1 MAVSCGGS
9 RQAQGEEAHTACT
22 RSSEG
27 SSAPCGNN
35 TGKGLT
41 GVGLLETAA
50 APTFPGDFPVMELAL
65 GDPCSHM

>member
-1 MAVSCGGS
+1 MEAVGRLKG
-9 RQAQGEEAHTACT
+9 RKLIQLAQ
-22 RSSEG
+22 G

-35 TGKGLT
+35 KGKGLT